1 MSNLFDYIELNK
13 NFQKS
18 VNLQMDL
25 MDKGKG
31 ECYIPTRASI
41 YVLKLLLKKVA
52 ESQVNHASLLIGPY
66 GKGKSH
72 LLLVLLQI
80 LMGNLELFKKLT
92 EFDKSLEEFFMCL
105 ENGRYLPVIIST
117 TNDDINQAFLM
128 ALSDALNR
136 CGIQEI
142 IPNTYYSE
150 ALKVIHEWR
159 ENFPQAFDCFENIL
173 EEEEYSV
180 EQILN
185 GLESYNRSILD
196 TFSKAYQKVTF
207 GTRFN
212 PLISAEVTEIY
223 TSVIDKLCEQY
234 GYQGMYIV
242 FDEFSKYVEG
252 HSEETFSRD
261 MAVLQK
267 VCEMT
272 ERSSNRICL
281 TLIAH
286 KNIRSYGDDLPK
298 SVRNAFRGIEGRL
311 EEILFVSSAQ
321 NSFEL
326 IQNAIVQKK
335 GFETYYKRN
344 DYSKESY
351 EKIPIYKKLFA
362 QQKVFTEIVGKG
374 CYPLLPAVAYLLLVV
389 SEKVAQNERTVFTFL
404 TNDEPNGLY
413 RLLKNGIEKV
423 TASHIYDYFEND
435 FRENTKDILTHNEW
449 LKADY
454 ALEQTDIPEEK
465 ILIKTVA
472 IIAIVNRF
480 DEIAPD
486 KRTLYL
492 ASGIKKELFKQA
504 LSELENNEVL
514 AIRKNSLYSFK
525 ANMGVDLNRE
535 IRYIVDVELSR
546 FDLCKELQENSGLDY
561 LIPKKYNQESAMTRF
576 FRYVYMTADSFLA
589 LAGSSYLETYGF
601 ADGYILIVLK
611 GKEIEREQLIE
622 HSKLMNC
629 DTIVTIYVDE
639 DITCIDNL
647 KRLIAVR
654 RLLNNTEFTEN
665 NQILVQEL
673 KLYETDMVGEVED
686 YVQNRLLPT
695 NGSSLVIYKDKV
707 RAPFS
712 NIKEFNRYI
721 SDICSVVFCKPVM
734 INNELVNRKELS
746 PPYARA
752 RKIIVNKFLKGESL
766 EQYKK
771 GTNQEATLFRVAYL
785 HTGLTDECEK
795 SAAMESVLSEVQ
807 NFFSSCEGKRRSFEI
822 ICNQLKGA
830 PYGLR
835 DGVLPIILSYVFKGL
850 QGDMPVIYQGSQQL
864 ENIDAEYLQS
874 IVESPEKY
882 ELYVERGTEEKR
894 RYISTL
900 FEIMGETE
908 NGELTPMQ
916 KVSYL
921 LGVIQKW
928 YRSLPQSSRN
938 HVEMSVEAWG
948 SHWKGLKIYLRKLDL
963 SPYEFVFHNIPSAFD
978 VDTYEDAAK
987 EFRQYKEVLD
997 RHETVLKRLVAD
1009 KTREV
1014 FHGKSTDGLNK
1025 ILNVWYG
1032 QQSEKAKNHV
1042 LSTRMNSFMSYL
1054 SNLSTH
1060 DEGEIADSLAKI
1072 ILDVYIG
1079 DWKEDFLIQ
1088 YEKELILVKNEIQS
1102 IKDTEREGEE
1112 SSVIRITSSSG
1123 QVIEKYY
1130 SQVEESAGYFLKNSL
1145 ENVLA
1150 EFDNV
1155 ETNQKVSVLVEL
1167 LTNLMKQ

>member
-25 MDKGKG
+25 MDIAKG

-41 YVLKLLLKKVA
+41 HVLKQLLKKVV
-52 ESQVNHASLLIGPY
+52 EPQVNHASLLIGPY

-72 LLLVLLQI
+72 LILVLLQI
-80 LMGNLELFKKLT
+80 LMGNVELFERLT
-92 EFDKSLEEFFMCL
+92 EFDRSLEESFGHL
-105 ENGRYLPVIIST
+105 KDGKYLPVVIST
-117 TNDDINQAFLM
+117 TNDDLNQAFLM
-128 ALSDALNR
+128 ALSDALYR
-136 CGIQEI
+136 CGVQEI
-142 IPNTYYSE
+142 IPDTYYSE
-150 ALKVIHEWR
+150 AIKVIDEWR
-159 ENFPQAFDCFENIL
+159 ENFPQAYDCFEGIL
-173 EEEEYSV
+173 GEEEYSV

-185 GLESYNRSILD
+185 GLNSYNRSILD
-196 TFSKAYQKVTF
+196 IFSNVYQRVTF

-223 TSVIDKLCEQY
+223 TSVNDKLCGQY
-234 GYQGMYIV
+234 DYQGMYIV

-252 HSEETFSRD
+252 HGEETFSKD

-286 KNIRSYGDDLPK
+286 KNIRSYGDDLPR

-326 IQNAIVQKK
+326 IQNAIVHRK

-344 DYSKESY
+344 DLSKESY
-351 EKIPIYKKLFA
+351 ERIPIYRKLFA
-362 QQKVFTEIVGKG
+362 QEKVFTEIVGKG
-374 CYPLLPAVAYLLLVV
+374 CYPLLPAVVYLLLVV

-404 TNDEPNGLY
+404 TNDEPNGLC

-423 TASHIYDYFEND
+423 SAAHIYDYFEND
-435 FRENTKDILTHNEW
+435 FRENTKDVLTHNEW

-454 ALEQTDIPEEK
+454 ALEQTDVLEER

-486 KRTLYL
+486 RGTLYL
-492 ASGIKKELFKQA
+492 ASGMKKGLFKQT
-504 LSELENNEVL
+504 LSELENKEVL

-525 ANMGVDLNRE
+525 ANVGIDLNRE
-535 IRYIVDVELSR
+535 IKYIVDVELSK

-576 FRYVYMTADSFLA
+576 FRYVFMMADSFLA
-589 LAGSSYLETYGF
+589 LDDPSYLETYGF
-601 ADGYILIVLK
+601 ADGYVLIVLRRK
-611 GKEIEREQLIE
+611 GIEKKQLVE
-622 HSKLMNC
+622 HSELMNW
-629 DTIVTIYVDE
+629 DTIVTVYIDE
-639 DITCIDNL
+639 DISCIDDL
-647 KRLIAVR
+647 KRLVADR
-654 RLLNNTEFTEN
+654 RLMINTEFTES

-673 KLYETDMVGEVED
+673 KLYEADMVMEVED
-686 YVQNRLLPT
+686 YVQNRLLPV
-695 NGSSLVIYKDKV
+695 SSKSFVIYKGEE
-707 RAPFS
+707 RTPFS

-721 SDICSVVFCKPVM
+721 SDICSEVFCETVV
-734 INNELVNRKELS
+734 INNELVNRRELS
-746 PPYARA
+746 SPYTRA
-752 RKIIVNKFLKGESL
+752 QKIVVNKFLKGESL

-771 GTNQEATLFRVAYL
+771 GTSQEATLFRVAYL
-785 HTGLTDECEK
+785 HTGLTGEYEK
-795 SAAMESVLSEVQ
+795 SNSMKSVLLKIQ
-807 NFFSSCEGKRRSFEI
+807 DFFTSCEGERRSFEI
-822 ICNQLKGA
+822 ICDQLRRA

-850 QGDMPVIYQGSQQL
+850 EGDMPVIYQGSQQL
-864 ENIDAEYLQS
+864 ESLDGECLQA
-874 IVESPEKY
+874 IVESPERY

-894 RYISTL
+894 KYISAL
-900 FEIMGETE
+900 FEIMGERE
-908 NGELTPMQ
+908 DQGIPPMQ
-916 KVSYL
+916 RVSYL

-938 HVEMSVEAWG
+938 HVEMSDETWG
-948 SHWKGLKIYLRKLDL
+948 TGWKGLKVYLRKLDL
-963 SPYEFVFHNIPSAFD
+963 SPYEFIFHNIPFAFG
-978 VDTYEDAAK
+978 VESYEDGAK
-987 EFRQYKEVLD
+987 EFGKYKKILD
-997 RHETVLKRLVAD
+997 GHERVLKRLVAD

-1025 ILNVWYG
+1025 ILKVWYG
-1032 QQSEKAKNHV
+1032 QQSEKAKNYV
-1042 LSTRMNSFMSYL
+1042 LSTRMNSFMAYL
-1054 SNLSTH
+1054 SDLSTH
-1060 DEGEIADSLAKI
+1060 DEGEIGDSLAKI

-1079 DWKEDFLIQ
+1079 DWKENSLEQ

-1102 IKDTEREGEE
+1102 IKDREREEEE
-1112 SSVIRITSSSG
+1112 SSVIRITSPSG

-1145 ENVLA
+1145 ETVLS
-1150 EFDNV
+1150 EFDSV

-1167 LTNLMKQ
+1167 LANLMKQ